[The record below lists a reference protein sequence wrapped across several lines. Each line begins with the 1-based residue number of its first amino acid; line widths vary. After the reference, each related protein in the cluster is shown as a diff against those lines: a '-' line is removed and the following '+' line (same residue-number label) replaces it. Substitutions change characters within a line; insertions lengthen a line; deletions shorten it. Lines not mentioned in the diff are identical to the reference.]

1 MVKIYPGEWR
11 AIDLAYIA
19 MTPGVRTTTT
29 PFGAPVG
36 GRIRSLG
43 RSVVW
48 KGLRG
53 EAFWKFA
60 REYVPKDKEHAKY
73 DKGGLAKGLRKAIK
87 LSKSHT
93 EKGVSLVVH
102 PYGYTTILP
111 TKVVRMMED
120 AKKPV
125 KVLAESGHYYALIPA
140 TPMGITVP
148 IL

>member
-11 AIDLAYIA
+11 AIDLAYIG
-19 MTPGVRTTTT
+19 MTPGVRTSTT
-29 PFGAPVG
+29 PFGAPAG
-36 GRIRSLG
+36 GRIRYLG
-43 RSVVW
+43 RSVAW

-53 EAFWKFA
+53 EAFWSFA
-60 REYVPKDKEHAKY
+60 EAYVPKGKKAKY
-73 DKGGLAKGLRKAIK
+73 DKGGLAKGLRKAIE
-87 LSKSHT
+87 LTKSHT

-125 KVLAESGHYYALIPA
+125 KVLAESGHYHALIPA
-140 TPMGITVP
+140 APMGITVP